1 MTIRLSFKG
10 YNLKK
15 WIEKNKIEILK
26 VFGTI
31 EVLLTAFVMTGI
43 FNMAAFII
51 IKFGVGAII
60 IKFLFDA
67 VHYFFGKIEK

>member
-1 MTIRLSFKG
+1 MDR
-10 YNLKK
+10 
-15 WIEKNKIEILK
+15 KNKIEILK

-60 IKFLFDA
+60 IKFYLMLF
-67 VHYFFGKIEK
+67 IISLEK